1 MPDVRHKRGTRA
13 ALVALA
19 GADGLKPGQL
29 YVLTDE
35 TGRIA
40 IATSTSTFS
49 TFALESEVGGGGGGG
64 VTAEAVVAINNLGGF

>member
-19 GADGLKPGQL
+19 GANGLKPGQL

-40 IATSTSTFS
+40 IATSTSAFS
-49 TFALESEVGGGGGGG
+49 TFALESEVGGGGGG